1 MAAEASARLNTV
13 RDWLSATVDRFNE
26 AGLFFGHGS
35 SNAHD
40 EAVYLILHTLK
51 LPLDELDS
59 VLGRPLT
66 PGKLETLESFLP
78 RRVDERAP
86 AAYLTREAWLGE
98 FRFYVD
104 ERVIIP
110 RSYIAELLRDELYP
124 WIGDDQSVDKALD
137 LCTGSGCLAIL
148 LALAFPDAEV
158 DATELS
164 AEALEVAARNIAD
177 YQLQDRVQLVRGDLF
192 AGLSGRYD
200 LIVSNP
206 PYVNGES
213 MENLRRQ
220 IHDDET
226 HAHQAAHLQSQR
238 LEHAPHDPVPTFLQN
253 RPVPAVTALAALI
266 LQQFELRVAIGKP
279 YAAFQLLHLC
289 RGQAAEQAHRIFAF
303 DLETRMHK
311 TIGQFTLG

>member
-13 RDWLSATVDRFNE
+13 RDWLSATVERFNQ

-40 EAVYLILHTLK
+40 EAVYLLLHTLK

-59 VLGRPLT
+59 ILGRRLMPA
-66 PGKLETLESFLP
+66 EIDTLESIVG
-78 RRVDERAP
+78 RRVDERVP

-104 ERVIIP
+104 ERVIVP

-124 WIGDDQSVDKALD
+124 WIGDHQSVYKALD

-148 LALAFPDAEV
+148 MALAFPDAEV

-164 AEALEVAARNIAD
+164 AEALVVAARNVAD
-177 YQLQDRVQLVRGDLF
+177 YQMQDRVQLTRGDLF

-206 PYVNGES
+206 PYVNRES
-213 MENLRRQ
+213 MENLPREFQAEPQMALAGGEDGLDIVRRLL
-220 IHDDET
+220 
-226 HAHQAAHLQSQR
+226 AQAGAHLKEEGILIVEIGHNR
-238 LEHAPHDPVPTFLQN
+238 DELEQAFPKLPFTWIETSGGDGFVFLL
-253 RPVPAVTALAALI
+253 TAAD
-266 LQQFELRVAIGKP
+266 
-279 YAAFQLLHLC
+279 LC
-289 RGQAAEQAHRIFAF
+289 R
-303 DLETRMHK
+303 
-311 TIGQFTLG
+311 